1 MGFDKE
7 KQEKIKKKRAR
18 LNKEKSG
25 RVLKKEN
32 GTRKKTGQDSI

>member
-7 KQEKIKKKRAR
+7 KQEKIKKRAR